1 MKVAHKGVLYLLG
14 AAFSFSL
21 MSTCVKLGGERLHP
35 MELVLARGLI
45 TLILSAAWLRA
56 QRIPMWGNNKKL
68 LIVRG
73 LFGFGGLTCF
83 YTALTMLP
91 LAETT
96 VIHYVNPILTAILA
110 AIVLRERVGWP
121 LAVGIACGLAGVLLV
136 GQPPWLFATDDVGVE
151 RAPLPLAGVLVALA
165 GAAFSAAAYVT
176 VRKLRHTDHP
186 MVIVFF
192 FPLVAVP
199 ATIPLVWKVFLWP
212 QGIEWLWLLGIGVTT
227 QIAQVFLTR
236 GLVLVPAGRAT
247 TIGYTQIVFAT
258 LIGVLAFGEIPT
270 WLSLAGAA
278 LIVAGTLVVVLLTPE
293 AHPRESKSAAPPTV
307 AP

>member
-1 MKVAHKGVLYLLG
+1 MKSSHKGALYLLG

-56 QRIPMWGNNKKL
+56 QRIPMWGNNRKL

-73 LFGFGGLTCF
+73 VLGFGGLSCF

-110 AIVLRERVGWP
+110 AIILRERVGWS
-121 LAVGIACGLAGVLLV
+121 LAVGIACGLIGVILV
-136 GQPPWLFATDDVGVE
+136 GQPPWLFADE
-151 RAPLPLAGVLVALA
+151 PRALPTAGVLVALA
-165 GAAFSAAAYVT
+165 GATFSAGAYVT
-176 VRKLRHTDHP
+176 VRQLRHTDHP

-212 QGIEWLWLLGIGVTT
+212 HGLEWLWLAGIGVTT

-258 LIGVLAFGEIPT
+258 LIGIFAFGEIPT
-270 WLSLAGAA
+270 WMSLAGAA
-278 LIVAGTLVVVLLTPE
+278 LIIVGTLAVVLTPE
-293 AHPRESKSAAPPTV
+293 ARPPASTPAAHPKGAPSNR
-307 AP
+307 